1 MTISTI
7 TLLALLVSGALYLA
21 IGWRIH
27 RRATSLDDQLPLT
40 SAQRQAR
47 IMNSGEFSAATVAT
61 TISLATV
68 ILAYTELASYM
79 GTWLFWTVLTTA
91 LGIVCV
97 RAAAPAIWRK
107 MQARGA
113 LRPTLHEFIGDAY
126 GSPTLVRGAAFCTSI
141 GFIGALAVELTVG
154 SRFMA
159 SLVPEMPIW
168 LSLLLLCGIGVGY
181 TMLGGFRAV
190 VVTDRLQMV
199 AIWLAIAAL
208 MVLVA
213 HSLWRGAGSIS
224 LLRSLPPTVY
234 DFSWREGLGSFLL
247 GIAII
252 NIPTFLGDMSI
263 WQRIAASKDEAT
275 VRDGLRGSVVAA
287 TVSWSALAAIACVLV
302 ALVVVKDGENPLLTY
317 LLQESASGGVL
328 VGVLLFVVMLG
339 LYGASL
345 STASTQLIA
354 AGHAIHTDLLR
365 SGHERIALAS
375 SAHEL
380 RFSRY
385 ILGLSALLAVAIVE
399 GLRLLGFSIAD
410 LVFAVYGSQLG
421 LVPVVILALYV
432 APERLKTLGSSP
444 TIAVIAGFLAG
455 WGAAAYGK
463 LVGSADLIFLA
474 PLASLATSSL
484 LLAIGLALSPKAER
498 GALVEPVDQ

>member
-21 IGWRIH
+21 IGWRMH
-27 RRATSLDDQLPLT
+27 RRASSLDDQLPLT
-40 SAQRQAR
+40 SAPRQAR

-68 ILAYTELASYM
+68 ILAYTELAAYM
-79 GTWLFWTVLTTA
+79 GSWLFWTVLTTA
-91 LGIVCV
+91 LGIVSV

-113 LRPTLHEFIGDAY
+113 LRPTLHEFIGEAY
-126 GSPTLVRGAAFCTSI
+126 GSPALVKGAAFCTSI

-159 SLVPEMPIW
+159 SLVPDLPVW
-168 LSLLLLCGIGVGY
+168 LSLAILCGIGVGY

-190 VVTDRLQMV
+190 VVTDRLQMA
-199 AIWLAIAAL
+199 AIWLAILAL
-208 MVLVA
+208 LALVA
-213 HSLWRGAGSIS
+213 RSVWGGAGP
-224 LLRSLPPTVY
+224 LALFKSLPPAVY
-234 DFSWREGLGSFLL
+234 DFSWREGLASFLL

-252 NIPTFLGDMSI
+252 NIPSFLGDMSI

-287 TVSWSALAAIACVLV
+287 ALSWSALAAIACMLV
-302 ALVVVKDGENPLLTY
+302 ALVVVKEGENPLLTY
-317 LLQESASGGVL
+317 LLQEAAGGGAL
-328 VGVLLFVVMLG
+328 VGALLFVVMLG

-365 SGHERIALAS
+365 AGRERQALAG
-375 SAHEL
+375 SAREL
-380 RFSRY
+380 RLSRL
-385 ILGLSALLAVAIVE
+385 ILGASALLAVAIVE
-399 GLRLLGFSIAD
+399 GLRQLGFSIAD

-421 LVPVVILALYV
+421 LVPVVLLALYV
-432 APERLKTLGSSP
+432 APQRLKTLGLP
-444 TIAVIAGFLAG
+444 AVAAVVAGFLAG
-455 WGAAAYGK
+455 WGAAAWGK
-463 LVGSADLIFLA
+463 LAGNAELVFLA
-474 PLASLATSSL
+474 PVASLTVSAL
-484 LLAIGLALSPKAER
+484 LLALGLAWSGIVASDR
-498 GALVEPVDQ
+498 QGR